1 MFTEY
6 FDVDKLNFKSSVTL
20 HVAHGSYLPYQTVQ
34 IEAFSICWH
43 FWKLPI
49 RTQITVIIWAAVT
62 YSVSHLTVLESKSP
76 SPVLG
81 LGSETDFFRPH
92 SSQFPQFSILLK
104 PP

>member
-20 HVAHGSYLPYQTVQ
+20 HVAHGSHLPYQTVQ

-81 LGSETDFFRPH
+81 LGSETDTSGPTAA
-92 SSQFPQFSILLK
+92 SFPSLASY
-104 PP
+104 